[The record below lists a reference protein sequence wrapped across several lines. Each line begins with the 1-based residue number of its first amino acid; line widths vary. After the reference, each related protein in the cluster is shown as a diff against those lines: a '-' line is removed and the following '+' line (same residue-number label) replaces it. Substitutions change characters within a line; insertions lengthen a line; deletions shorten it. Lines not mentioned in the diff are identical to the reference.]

1 MTDTTATDIVETTE
15 AAQAEKIPPEV
26 IEAIA
31 EATAEAEAEAEAD
44 DDPSIASK
52 VAHTVAAPV
61 KGLIHGVNRVFD
73 RFVIRLERTNDVRR
87 GRKVVAAAQRRALAD
102 MGKAAR
108 HDSKAT

>member
-1 MTDTTATDIVETTE
+1 MTDTTATDIIETTE
-15 AAQAEKIPPEV
+15 EAQAEEIPPEV

-31 EATAEAEAEAEAD
+31 EATAEAEAED
-44 DDPSIASK
+44 GPSIASK
-52 VAHTVAAPV
+52 VGHTVAAPV